1 MKFKYVGQLPIK
13 DGDLVLAK
21 VFKPRDVI
29 TNGTVFEVSDEDA
42 LLIQRVK
49 LNGYYEEY
57 SEPKKVI
64 KPKKEDKKEE
74 EKKED

>member
-21 VFKPRDVI
+21 VFKPTDVI
-29 TNGTVFEVSDEDA
+29 TNGTIFEVSDEDA

-57 SEPKKVI
+57 SEPKKVGR
-64 KPKKEDKKEE
+64 PKKEENKEEDKKE
-74 EKKED
+74 D